1 MKNAIS
7 IRTAVGL
14 GAILCLGLA
23 MPGMA
28 KSPGGGGGG
37 STSCG
42 YNVTTTIADTD
53 VSFNSLPFQIQSDD
67 YNGSEIYTNAT
78 GVTSQ
83 IMKGCDWVLNLFNQT
98 TPTRTVKLTFDYP
111 LGSNSAPFH
120 GTEAFAGGI
129 VSNCQKDNDN
139 TVNFG
144 TMTSGQ
150 TLTCPMEVDFN
161 YSGSSY
167 HLLMDPNN
175 FSGSTRVQV
184 ACTSGTSGDRLPCT
198 AWAVAPIPNSTTNL
212 GTSPEGQ
219 PAAIGDLL
227 EDVTSGKGK
236 VTQTNWGLY
245 YVAFGFTI
253 SK

>member
-1 MKNAIS
+1 MKNAS
-7 IRTAVGL
+7 SVRTML
-14 GAILCLGLA
+14 RFSTILCLALA
-23 MPGMA
+23 MPAWA
-28 KSPGGGGGG
+28 KGKTGGGGG

-42 YNVTTTIADTD
+42 YNVTTMIADTD

-67 YNGSEIYTNAT
+67 YNGSEIYTNAN

-98 TPTRTVKLTFDYP
+98 SPTRTVKLTFDYP

-175 FSGSTRVQV
+175 VSGSTRVWV
-184 ACTSGTSGDRLPCT
+184 ACTSGTSGDRLPCS
-198 AWAVAPIPNSTTNL
+198 AWAVTPIPNSTANL
-212 GTSPEGQ
+212 GTTPEGQ
-219 PAAIGDLL
+219 AAAIGDLR
-227 EDVTSGKGK
+227 EDISSSKGK
-236 VTQTNWGLY
+236 VTQTDWGLY
-245 YVAFGFTI
+245 YVAFSFTI